1 MKLATLIEEHVD
13 ELAAL
18 EALDNGKAFSIAKGF
33 DIVEGAACLRYYGG
47 WADKGEHLE
56 SSNQLLYLSECFE
69 KLITARLWIS
79 TNLASS
85 LETSHL
91 TASNPFPAE
100 FVMTRHEPIGVV
112 GQIIPWNFPFLMLC
126 WKLGPALATG
136 NCIVLKPSEFTPLTA
151 LRTCQLIQEA
161 GFPPGVVNIVN
172 GYGNVVG
179 QAIAEHPLIRK
190 VAFTGST
197 AVGRIIAKAAA
208 ATNLK
213 VVTLELGGKSPNI
226 IFEDADV
233 DLAVQWAA
241 FGIFLN
247 HGQTCCA
254 GTRVF
259 VHEKI
264 YDEFIP
270 KFLAHAKSLKVGDP
284 FDPQTFQGPQVSQ
297 IQYDRIM
304 GYIEDGK
311 KNATCEMGGDRVGNE
326 GFYIS
331 PTVFTG

>member
-1 MKLATLIEEHVD
+1 
-13 ELAAL
+13 
-18 EALDNGKAFSIAKGF
+18 
-33 DIVEGAACLRYYGG
+33 
-47 WADKGEHLE
+47 
-56 SSNQLLYLSECFE
+56 
-69 KLITARLWIS
+69 
-79 TNLASS
+79 
-85 LETSHL
+85 
-91 TASNPFPAE
+91 
-100 FVMTRHEPIGVV
+100 
-112 GQIIPWNFPFLMLC
+112 MLC

-151 LRTCQLIQEA
+151 LRMCQLIQEA

-179 QAIAEHPLIRK
+179 AAISEHPLIRK

-197 AVGRIIAKAAA
+197 AVGRTIAKAAA

-226 IFEDADV
+226 IFEDAEV

-270 KFLAHAKSLKVGDP
+270 KFLAHAKTLKVGDP

-297 IQYDRIM
+297 VQFDRIM

-311 KNATCEMGGDRVGNE
+311 KNATCEMGGERAGDE
-326 GFYIS
+326 GVS
-331 PTVFTG
+331 PPASQIIACADGTPSTHSSLSGQPSFPSENVEIDSIDHPILIQSLAFPALMSNQRSTAKRSSVPSLLSSNSRTKRTSCARPMTPNT